1 MGLFG
6 SKGRNHLNGY
16 KELSKHSEII
26 TLEANEGTKVY
37 FPTMAP
43 NKTAIT
49 YDVKEGDKVLAGQ
62 KIGTRTDFYVP
73 IYSSV
78 SGTVSANEKVFS
90 TQLGM
95 PIPHVVIVSDGKNE
109 LAEPLK
115 TVTLDSSV
123 DEIFDAIKESGI
135 CGMGGAGFPTYVKYS
150 GKNNGKIHTLLIN
163 GVECEP
169 YLTTD
174 FVKSIED
181 ADKVV
186 AGAEL
191 LMKVCGAEKC
201 LICLKVHKEEA
212 RDALKAACEG
222 HANITVREVPDQYP
236 MGWEKTLIQEVM
248 KKTYERLPSEVGV
261 IVNNLQ
267 TVLSMGDVLLTGRPV
282 TDRLVTVSG
291 DAIANPTNV
300 RIKLGMTADLL
311 INACGGYSAEEVS
324 LIPGGPMCSKSV
336 STDKFPMLLPMGS
349 LTILKFKKMVADQC
363 LRCGACSLNCPAQLQ
378 PVELKRAFE
387 CKDVDRMIALDAMS
401 CVECGT
407 CSYVCPSHIEVTDYV
422 KKCKGLVRL
431 RKK

>member
-6 SKGRNHLNGY
+6 SKGRNHLKGY

-26 TLEANEGTKVY
+26 NLEAKEGMKVY

-43 NKTAIT
+43 NRTPIT
-49 YDVKEGDKVLAGQ
+49 YDVKPGDKVLAGQ
-62 KIGTRTDFYVP
+62 RIGVRTDFYVP

-78 SGTVSANEKVFS
+78 SGTVLANEKVFS

-95 PIPHVVIVSDGKNE
+95 PIPHVVVESDGKNE

-115 TVTLDSSV
+115 TVSLDSSV

-169 YLTTD
+169 FLTTD
-174 FVKSIED
+174 FVKMEKE

-186 AGAEL
+186 KGLEL
-191 LMKVCGAEKC
+191 LLKVSGATKA
-201 LICLKVHKEEA
+201 IVCLKVHKEEA
-212 RDALKAACEG
+212 RDALKAAIG
-222 HANITVREVPDQYP
+222 DRQDMVVREVPDQYP
-236 MGWEKTLIQEVM
+236 MGWEKTLVQEVM
-248 KKTYERLPSEVGV
+248 KKSYEKLPSEVGV
-261 IVNNLQ
+261 IVNNVQ
-267 TVLSMGDVLLTGRPV
+267 TVICLGDVLLTGHPV

-291 DAIANPTNV
+291 NAIKNPTNV
-300 RIKLGMTADLL
+300 NCKIGTLAKEL
-311 INACGGYSAEEVS
+311 IAAAGGYTEEEIS
-324 LIPGGPMCSKSV
+324 LIPGGPMCTKAV
-336 STDKFPMLLPMGS
+336 NTDNFPMLLPMGS
-349 LTILKFKKMVADQC
+349 LTILKFRKVVADAC
-363 LRCGACSLNCPAQLQ
+363 LRCGQCTYNCPAQLQ
-378 PVELKRAFE
+378 PVELKRAFDS
-387 CKDVDRMIALDAMS
+387 KDVTRMIELDAMS

-407 CSYVCPSHIEVTDYV
+407 CSYICPSHIEVTDYV
-422 KKCKGLVRL
+422 KKCKALVRL